1 MMKMLM
7 MFFNRMTN
15 GWFWSPRE
23 AEWAVVALNSVGEI
37 WDQAPS
43 ASGRILGQ
51 GWIFSIFYFQF
62 FCYLLYK
69 SGRILGQGWIYFLLN
84 SFIFQLLSLIWYIFS
99 SHLFSIFVRWKFH
112 FQLPLYS
119 FNCYCF
125 FQSICFP
132 FAIFI
137 SSFCFQL
144 SLSLSF
150 VKLIFSFDF
159 HFPVFVSHMAHG
171 HWHTFI
177 CQSVNGELSYL
188 AFLTFYSCKPIKKCF
203 FPHWPAVCL

>member
-1 MMKMLM
+1 MMMMMKIVM
-7 MFFNRMTN
+7 MFFKRMTN
-15 GWFWSPRE
+15 GWYWSPRE

-37 WDQAPS
+37 WDRAPS

-51 GWIFSIFYFQF
+51 GWI
-62 FCYLLYK
+62 C
-69 SGRILGQGWIYFLLN
+69 FLLN
-84 SFIFQLLSLIWYIFS
+84 FFIFQLLMLYLIWYIFS

-119 FNCYCF
+119 FNCNFF

-150 VKLIFSFDF
+150 VKLIFSYDF
-159 HFPVFVSHMAHG
+159 HFPVFVSHLAHF
-171 HWHTFI
+171 HL
-177 CQSVNGELSYL
+177 SVS
-188 AFLTFYSCKPIKKCF
+188 
-203 FPHWPAVCL
+203 